1 MKIILILILIFIF
14 ITSLLS
20 LYLLVLLSKK
30 PITKVALLI
39 SGNTRTFDEAQ
50 QNISDFIHHIEKK
63 NNAVVHVFLCL
74 DEETDN
80 IRLPNVKTVRYDT
93 TNISKGDDFT
103 YQMHR
108 WNLCYN
114 SISNKN
120 QYDWFIRT
128 RPDIHLLEY
137 DIDLKKLAK
146 DNLHVRYRWT
156 NIDNLELEKCS
167 WKDRNKCPKGPINV
181 VDDQFFI
188 AHASIAK
195 QVFSIEQGKHEYEVD
210 SIKKQEHFFTYI
222 VASHGIHT
230 TPLKMKINIIR

>member
-1 MKIILILILIFIF
+1 MKKRFLILILIFI
-14 ITSLLS
+14 TSLLS
-20 LYLLVLLSKK
+20 ITKK
-30 PITKVALLI
+30 SITKVALLI
-39 SGNTRTFDEAQ
+39 SGNSRTLSKVQHHILE
-50 QNISDFIHHIEKK
+50 FINHIEKK
-63 NNAVVHVFLCL
+63 NNAVVHVYMCL
-74 DEETDN
+74 DKKTDN
-80 IRLPNVKTVRYDT
+80 IRLPNVKAVRYDT
-93 TNISKGDDFT
+93 TNINKRDDFT

-137 DIDLKKLAK
+137 DIDFKKLAK

-156 NIDNLELEKCS
+156 NMDTLELEKCS
-167 WKDRNKCPKGPINV
+167 WKDKNKCPKGPINV

-195 QVFSIEQGKHEYEVD
+195 QVFSIEQGKYDYEVD

-222 VASHGIHT
+222 VASHGINT
-230 TPLKMKINIIR
+230 TPLKIKTKIMR